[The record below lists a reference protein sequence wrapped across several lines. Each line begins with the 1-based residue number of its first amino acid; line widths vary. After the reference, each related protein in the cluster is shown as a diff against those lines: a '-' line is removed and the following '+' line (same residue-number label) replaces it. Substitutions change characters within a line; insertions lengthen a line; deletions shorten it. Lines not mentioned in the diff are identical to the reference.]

1 MVKTYRKVWINSL
14 IKVSSCSL
22 IKASF
27 KNLMVY
33 ESTLNSTNLFIP
45 VTHYLFIMQNYLL
58 NHLVLYINIKNNLI
72 IILLLSFIW

>member
-45 VTHYLFIMQNYLL
+45 VTHYLFINA
-58 NHLVLYINIKNNLI
+58 K
-72 IILLLSFIW
+72 LSFKSFSSLYKYKK